1 MQAEAEDFSDR
12 ERQGTFQLDIIEKE
26 LKHAEAH
33 KKAMLLPHC
42 FVWNLGAVQRGSETN
57 G

>member
-33 KKAMLLPHC
+33 KKAILPQIEVSFLSLLM
-42 FVWNLGAVQRGSETN
+42 F
-57 G
+57 